1 MWRIIL
7 TATLFVILIPYTWL
21 RVVRPERS
29 EISETLYQGITYE
42 RLLFDDPLAIVHVV
56 EIDLNAP
63 GIGFL
68 VTSPTQ
74 NNEFLSQTTG
84 NFLQATNLQ
93 VAINGSFY
101 NETRDPNVLDPIGLV
116 VSNGEVVKNGRFS
129 WPTLCISSTNT
140 ATIHSSE
147 TCPADTQHAI
157 AGNVRLV
164 QDGQAI
170 NPRSMRFPGRSN
182 AFWQQPR
189 TAVALNQSGDTLWL
203 VVVDGRQPNYSEGLT
218 LEQLAQF
225 LVTLGAYEAL
235 NLDGGGSSTLVS
247 ESWMGV
253 KTLNSPIHN
262 GIPTRQRP
270 IPTHL
275 GVYANP

>member
-1 MWRIIL
+1 M
-7 TATLFVILIPYTWL
+7 
-21 RVVRPERS
+21 RPERA
-29 EISETLYQGITYE
+29 ETSETLYQGITYE
-42 RLLFDDPLAIVHVV
+42 RIPFDDPLAIVHVV
-56 EIDLNAP
+56 EIDLNAQ
-63 GIGFL
+63 GIDFL
-68 VTSPTQ
+68 VTTPTQ
-74 NNEFLSQTTG
+74 NNEFLAQTTG

-116 VSNGEVVKNGRFS
+116 VSNGEVVKNGRFN

-147 TCPADTQHAI
+147 TCPADTQHAL

-164 QDGQAI
+164 QEGRAI
-170 NPRSMRFPGRSN
+170 NPRSIRFPGRSN
-182 AFWQQPR
+182 AFWPQPR

-203 VVVDGRQPNYSEGLT
+203 VVVDGRQPNYSEGFT